1 MNISLVARIQ
11 ILKKENYKFNSEV
24 YEREKNK
31 TDYIVFCGLEAI
43 ISLFQFNNT
52 WLFNLENKFNP

>member
-31 TDYIVFCGLEAI
+31 TDYIVFCDLEAI
-43 ISLFQFNNT
+43 SLFPFNNI
-52 WLFNLENKFNP
+52 WLFNLEDKFNP